1 MLSIIRLSRPR
12 PGAARRRAA
21 LAAAAAALLAGW
33 PPTAAVAAP
42 PAAPSVTTR
51 AEFDG
56 TGAVLRTRLLQRA
69 DWGRGVVVMTAGDGA
84 DVPLAV
90 ELGLAA
96 EGALAGPVAAAG
108 AWRELADPL
117 GHDAGSTVFAEAT
130 GLRLKSGL
138 YPGSLRGVQLTP
150 APELAVSG
158 WRRLAAAG
166 AGSGG
171 GGEPPKF
178 GLVASLPP
186 DAALRMEAYAALR
199 ADAPYRPRPGWK
211 LAAAPFP
218 GGVLSLAGARVALAV
233 AGVDLWA
240 SANLSGGP
248 RVPLGGHARLAARG
262 GLEFGELR
270 AMVAVA
276 GREFRGLTGASTAA
290 PLAWALQLR
299 GAVGPRDWK
308 LKYRLAARG
317 AELAPVLRP
326 RGGADSAAR
335 KVSVAVTPVLPLGV
349 WTVSGTGKLEAA
361 AGGVVR
367 SAGAR
372 LYGRPGEFEVTWREG
387 GRGGSVRVR
396 GAVTAAPVTAEAGVT
411 AAGGSAAADLG
422 IRLRTPKFTLRAAVR
437 KLGKAPPAGPAVTVT
452 FSTSP

>member
-1 MLSIIRLSRPR
+1 MLSIIRLSGRPHV
-12 PGAARRRAA
+12 GAAFAV
-21 LAAAAAALLAGW
+21 LLAGW
-33 PPTAAVAAP
+33 PPHAAVAAP
-42 PAAPSVTTR
+42 AAAPAVTTR
-51 AEFDG
+51 AEFSG
-56 TGAVLRTRLLQRA
+56 AGAVLRTRLLQRA
-69 DWGRGVVVMTAGDGA
+69 DWGRGVVVVTAGDAA
-84 DVPLAV
+84 DLPLAV

-96 EGALAGPVAAAG
+96 EGALAGPVAAGG

-117 GHDAGSTVFAEAT
+117 GHDAGSAVFAEAT
-130 GLRLKSGL
+130 RLRLKSGL

-150 APELAVSG
+150 VPELTLFG

-166 AGSGG
+166 AGGG
-171 GGEPPKF
+171 AEPPTF

-199 ADAPYRPRPGWK
+199 ADAPHQPRRGWK
-211 LAAAPFP
+211 LDTAPFP

-276 GREFRGLTGASTAA
+276 GREFRGLTGASSAA
-290 PLAWALQLR
+290 PLAWALQFR
-299 GAVGPRDWK
+299 GAAGPGQWK

-317 AELAPVLRP
+317 EELAPVLRP
-326 RGGADSAAR
+326 PGGADSAAR
-335 KVSVAVTPVLPLGV
+335 KVSVAVTPVVPLGV

-372 LYGRPGEFEVTWREG
+372 LYGRPGELEVTWREG
-387 GRGGSVRVR
+387 RRGGGSVRVR
-396 GAVTAAPVTAEAGVT
+396 GAVAAAPVTAEAGVT

-422 IRLRTPKFTLRAAVR
+422 IRLRTPKFTLHAAVR
-437 KLGKAPPAGPAVTVT
+437 KLGKAPPAGPAVTVSFT
-452 FSTSP
+452 TPP

>member
-1 MLSIIRLSRPR
+1 MLSIIRLSGWPHA
-12 PGAARRRAA
+12 GAA
-21 LAAAAAALLAGW
+21 LAVLLAGW
-33 PPTAAVAAP
+33 PPHAAVAAP
-42 PAAPSVTTR
+42 AAAPAVTTR
-51 AEFDG
+51 AEFSG
-56 TGAVLRTRLLQRA
+56 AGAVLRTRLLQRA
-69 DWGRGVVVMTAGDGA
+69 DWGRGVVVVTAGDAA
-84 DVPLAV
+84 DLPLAV

-96 EGALAGPVAAAG
+96 QGALAGPVAVTG

-117 GHDAGSTVFAEAT
+117 GHDAGSAVFAEAT
-130 GLRLKSGL
+130 RLRLKSGL

-150 APELAVSG
+150 VPELTLLG

-166 AGSGG
+166 AGVGA
-171 GGEPPKF
+171 EPPTF

-199 ADAPYRPRPGWK
+199 ADAPHQPRSGWK
-211 LAAAPFP
+211 LATAPFP
-218 GGVLSLAGARVALAV
+218 GGALSLAGARVALAV

-276 GREFRGLTGASTAA
+276 GREFRGLTGASSAA
-290 PLAWALQLR
+290 PLAWALQFR
-299 GAVGPRDWK
+299 GAAGPGRWK

-317 AELAPVLRP
+317 EELAPVLRP
-326 RGGADSAAR
+326 PGGADSAAR
-335 KVSVAVTPVLPLGV
+335 KLSVAVTPVVPLGV

-372 LYGRPGEFEVTWREG
+372 LYGRPGELEVTWREG
-387 GRGGSVRVR
+387 RRGGGSVRVR
-396 GAVTAAPVTAEAGVT
+396 GAVAAAPVTAEAGVT

-422 IRLRTPKFTLRAAVR
+422 IRLRTPKFSLHAAVR

-452 FSTSP
+452 FTTPP

>member
-1 MLSIIRLSRPR
+1 MLSIIRLNAGRTR
-12 PGAARRRAA
+12 ALRRAA
-21 LAAAAAALLAGW
+21 LAAAPAMLLAGW
-33 PPTAAVAAP
+33 PPNAAVAAP
-42 PAAPSVTTR
+42 AAAPAVTTR
-51 AEFDG
+51 AEFAG

-69 DWGRGVVVMTAGDGA
+69 DWGRGVVVITAGDAA

-96 EGALAGPVAAAG
+96 EGALAGPVTAAG

-130 GLRLKSGL
+130 RLRLKSGL

-150 APELAVSG
+150 VPELALIG

-166 AGSGG
+166 AGG
-171 GGEPPKF
+171 GGEPPTF

-186 DAALRMEAYAALR
+186 AAALRMEAYAALR
-199 ADAPYRPRPGWK
+199 ADAPYRPRAGWK
-211 LAAAPFP
+211 LATAPFP

-276 GREFRGLTGASTAA
+276 GREFRGLTGVSSAA
-290 PLAWALQLR
+290 PLAWALQFR
-299 GAVGPRDWK
+299 GAAGPRDWK

-317 AELAPVLRP
+317 EELAPVLRP
-326 RGGADSAAR
+326 SGGADSAAR
-335 KVSVAVTPVLPLGV
+335 KVSVAVTPVVPLGV
-349 WTVSGTGKLEAA
+349 WSVSGTGKLEAA

-372 LYGRPGEFEVTWREG
+372 LYGRPGELEVTWRESG
-387 GRGGSVRVR
+387 SGGSVRVR
-396 GAVTAAPVTAEAGVT
+396 GAVSAAPVTAEAGVT

-422 IRLRTPKFTLRAAVR
+422 IRLRTPKFTLQAAVR

-452 FSTSP
+452 FTTSP

>member
-1 MLSIIRLSRPR
+1 MLSIIRLSGRPHV
-12 PGAARRRAA
+12 GAA
-21 LAAAAAALLAGW
+21 LAVLLAGW
-33 PPTAAVAAP
+33 PPHAAVAAP
-42 PAAPSVTTR
+42 AAAPAVTTR
-51 AEFDG
+51 AEFSG
-56 TGAVLRTRLLQRA
+56 AGAVLRTRLLQRA
-69 DWGRGVVVMTAGDGA
+69 DWGRGVVVVTAGDAA
-84 DVPLAV
+84 DLPLAV

-96 EGALAGPVAAAG
+96 EGALAGPVAAGG

-117 GHDAGSTVFAEAT
+117 GHDAGSAVFAEAT
-130 GLRLKSGL
+130 RLRLKSGL

-150 APELAVSG
+150 VPELTLFG

-166 AGSGG
+166 AGGG
-171 GGEPPKF
+171 AEPPTF

-199 ADAPYRPRPGWK
+199 ADAPHQPRRGWK
-211 LAAAPFP
+211 LDTAPFP

-276 GREFRGLTGASTAA
+276 GREFRGLTGASSAA
-290 PLAWALQLR
+290 PLAWALQFR
-299 GAVGPRDWK
+299 GAAGPGQWK

-317 AELAPVLRP
+317 EELAPVLRP
-326 RGGADSAAR
+326 PGGADSAAR
-335 KVSVAVTPVLPLGV
+335 KVSVAVTPVVPLGV

-372 LYGRPGEFEVTWREG
+372 LYGRPGELEVTWREG
-387 GRGGSVRVR
+387 RRGGGSVRVR
-396 GAVTAAPVTAEAGVT
+396 GAVAAAPVTAEAGVT

-422 IRLRTPKFTLRAAVR
+422 IRLRTPKFTLHAAVR
-437 KLGKAPPAGPAVTVT
+437 KLGKAPPAGPAVTVSFT
-452 FSTSP
+452 TPP